1 MESKKRE
8 IDEMRLKYNNDL
20 EEKKLKLSY
29 LSNEKYELNQT
40 IKVLETQLSTLQ
52 KNFDAN
58 NKEFINYET
67 QIKILRQS
75 LGEKM
80 ENILMLTEESDIW
93 RLAYENEI
101 RDHKNTKEL
110 VQTLEIKI
118 LSLKKEKSKLNI

>member
-1 MESKKRE
+1 
-8 IDEMRLKYNNDL
+8 MRLKYNNDS

-29 LSNEKYELNQT
+29 LSNEKYELNQI
-40 IKVLETQLSTLQ
+40 IKVLETKLSTLQ
-52 KNFDAN
+52 KDFDNN

-67 QIKILRQS
+67 QIKILKQS
-75 LGEKM
+75 LEEKM
-80 ENILMLTEESDIW
+80 ENILMLAEESDIW

-101 RDHKNTKEL
+101 KDHKSTKEL